1 MKPVLEKARRLF
13 EETFHKAPEASAFAP
28 GRVNLI
34 GDHTDYQEGLVLPA
48 AVSLG
53 IAAAAAARSDEK
65 IFLKTTTLSDALEVS
80 WGNWTW
86 EKIPSWGRYLL
97 GVAFLLREQGAP
109 VRGFEMLV
117 FGDLPPG
124 AGLSSSAALEVA
136 AGKCLLRLFPSA
148 LKDWDFVHLCRE
160 AEHRFAGVPCGVM
173 DQAVVAFN
181 RKGHALFLDCRSLK
195 TEDIPLPKTWKIVV
209 FHSGVSHALAGGEY
223 AKRRRECEEA
233 FLLLKKKKPG
243 ALALRDFTVD
253 EMKRF
258 SPELPEKQAR
268 RLRHVVSENARVLEA
283 ACALREEKAEE
294 LQKLFWE
301 SHRSLR
307 EDYEVSC
314 FELDVLV
321 EEAVKHP
328 RCFGAR
334 LTGGGFGGCTV
345 NLVEENAVLNFIAA
359 VSEGFSKRFNRR
371 PQGWALETAD
381 GALNG

>member
-1 MKPVLEKARRLF
+1 MNLTLEKAKRLF
-13 EETFHKAPEASAFAP
+13 EETFGRVPEVAIFAP

-34 GDHTDYQEGLVLPA
+34 GEHTDYQEGFVLPA
-48 AVSLG
+48 AISLG
-53 IAAAAAARSDEK
+53 IAVVASSRPDAK
-65 IFLKTTTLSDALEVS
+65 IRITTADLSDSLEVS
-80 WGNWTW
+80 WGDWTW

-97 GVAFLLREQGAP
+97 GIASLLRERGAP
-109 VRGFEMLV
+109 FRGFEMLV

-136 AGKCLLRLFPSA
+136 AAKCLLRLFPLT
-148 LKDWDFVHLCRE
+148 LKKWDLVHLCRQ

-181 RKGHALFLDCRSLK
+181 RDGHALFLDCRSLE

-223 AKRRRECEEA
+223 AKRKKECEEA
-233 FLLLKKKKPG
+233 FLLLKKKKPE
-243 ALALRDFTVD
+243 ARALRDFTVE

-258 SPELPEKQAR
+258 SPQLPEKPAR
-268 RLRHVVSENARVLEA
+268 RFRHVVSENERVFEA
-283 ACALREEKAEE
+283 VRALREGKAEK
-294 LQKLFWE
+294 LQRLFWE

-314 FELDVLV
+314 LELDVLV
-321 EEAVKHP
+321 QEAVKQQG
-328 RCFGAR
+328 CFGAR

-345 NLVEENAVLNFIAA
+345 NLVEENAVSDFIDG
-359 VSEGFSKRFNRR
+359 VSEAFLKRFDRR
-371 PQGWALETAD
+371 PQSWVLETVD
-381 GALNG
+381 GALRN